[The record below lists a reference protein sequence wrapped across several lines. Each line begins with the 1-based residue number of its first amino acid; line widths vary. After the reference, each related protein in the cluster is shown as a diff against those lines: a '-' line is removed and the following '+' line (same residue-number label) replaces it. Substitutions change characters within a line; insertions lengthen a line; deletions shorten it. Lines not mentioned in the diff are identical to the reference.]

1 MVKFDKRGGVIG
13 AVVGA
18 TTAVT
23 MGMVNLPLIEKVA
36 VACVVGFIA
45 GIITSVVINFIW
57 KKNR

>member
-36 VACVVGFIA
+36 VACAVGFIV
-45 GIITSVVINFIW
+45 GLTVHLIL
-57 KKNR
+57 K